1 MDTEFESRPM
11 NKTEREQINQFLNLI
26 DIDPCI
32 LIIMLSFDDLVMSN
46 ANENTTIESTTK
58 VRTRIRKRY
67 SNIEMRYRKSFSDKN
82 STRLKEILARKSKY
96 RIELRVI
103 E

>member
-32 LIIMLSFDDLVMSN
+32 LIIMLSFDDLVMSDT
-46 ANENTTIESTTK
+46 NENTTIESTTK

-82 STRLKEILARKSKY
+82 STRLKEILTRKSKY

>member
-11 NKTEREQINQFLNLI
+11 NKTEREQINQFLNLT

-32 LIIMLSFDDLVMSN
+32 LIIMLSFDDLVMSDT
-46 ANENTTIESTTK
+46 NENTTIESTTK

-96 RIELRVI
+96 RIKLRVI